1 MKVPGSLRHA
11 SQTYNLLLVRD
22 MIAILP
28 YHIFENNCNT
38 PIPHN
43 CMLNR
48 PLAPTKDSVSSEWV
62 LVMTHVHWYVIDMFS
77 RAGYSA
83 RGLRLFLRLFS
94 GGGCSRVYP
103 KSELE

>member
-1 MKVPGSLRHA
+1 
-11 SQTYNLLLVRD
+11 
-22 MIAILP
+22 
-28 YHIFENNCNT
+28 
-38 PIPHN
+38 
-43 CMLNR
+43 MLNR

-77 RAGYSA
+77 RVGYSA

-103 KSELE
+103 KSELESLLTVEIA